1 MHYIRFLKP
10 PRPSQPGSLRAVVT
24 ITTDLGESFLTT
36 SIPLVVTLIDSYGDR
51 IGTSAEY
58 LWKGT
63 CGHRGLVIEISA
75 GKQTMQ
81 TIESSKMCIH
91 AKDTGIRVDNLQDI
105 LPRNPRSRNNKET
118 GRVVGITGPLLANGM
133 CERVFNST
141 SGPELYIWEETGESI
156 ARHIWDA
163 GLVLSAYLT
172 RLCLEPVTDLPN
184 LRRKLAEEDLKVLE
198 LGAGCGIV
206 GITLSRLGLLN
217 VAKIVLTDLEEA
229 SDILTQNL
237 SGLPPAVPALAADL
251 DGPDQDSPEA
261 DLLSIS
267 LPSGAPLPPL
277 SLPTLPTHQVLDWSL
292 PLPPSIAS
300 ISWNLI
306 LIADCTYNPD
316 VVPSLIA
323 TLGQLYHGNPRL
335 TVLLAMKVRHESEA
349 VFFEL
354 MTEQHWVVKESCRV
368 DLPVLGAESE
378 EIEIFV
384 FGRG

>member
-10 PRPSQPGSLRAVVT
+10 PRPSQPGRLRAVVT

-36 SIPLVVTLIDSYGDR
+36 SIPLVVTLTDSHGNG
-51 IGTSAEY
+51 IGPPAEY
-58 LWKGT
+58 QWKGT
-63 CGHRGLVIEISA
+63 YGHRGLVIEMPA
-75 GKQTMQ
+75 GKQ
-81 TIESSKMCIH
+81 SCNMCIH
-91 AKDTGIRVDNLQDI
+91 AKDAGIRVDNWQDI
-105 LPRNPRSRNNKET
+105 LPQNPGSRGNKEI
-118 GRVVGITGPLLANGM
+118 GRVVGINGPLLANGM

-172 RLCLEPVTDLPN
+172 RLCLEPATDLPK
-184 LRRKLAEEDLKVLE
+184 LRGKLAEEDLKVLE

-237 SGLPPAVPALAADL
+237 SGLPPAVPTLAEDL
-251 DGPDQDSPEA
+251 DGPDQDS

-267 LPSGAPLPPL
+267 LPSGAL
-277 SLPTLPTHQVLDWSL
+277 SPSLSQPTLPTHQVLDWSL

-300 ISWNLI
+300 VSWNLI

-323 TLGQLYHGNPRL
+323 TLGQLSHGNPRL
-335 TVLLAMKVRHESEA
+335 IVLLAMKVRHESEA
-349 VFFEL
+349 VFFDL
-354 MTEQHWVVKESCRV
+354 MAKQHWVVKESCRV
-368 DLPVLGAESE
+368 GLPVLGAESE